1 MKREAVRLDEKA
13 GRRGTMRN
21 GLHALIVACTWVL
34 FFYWWSSVLPA
45 TRRSDAAWAILAILV
60 VSLCTVVLTLGWVRY
75 NLGIYR
81 RKGPRRK
88 IPDVSERIVADAL
101 GRDLVHGGW
110 EALRASRLITVAVDG
125 ENRKTLSAR
134 ES

>member
-1 MKREAVRLDEKA
+1 MKREAVRADV
-13 GRRGTMRN
+13 GTTRRGRMRD
-21 GLHALIVACTWVL
+21 GLHALIVACTWAL
-34 FFYWWSSVLPA
+34 FFYWWSIVLPA
-45 TRRSDAAWAILAILV
+45 TRLSDATWAIFAILA
-60 VSLCTVVLTLGWVRY
+60 VSLCTVALTLGWVRY

-88 IPDVSERIVADAL
+88 IPDVSERVSADVL

-110 EALRASRLITVAVDG
+110 EALRASPLITVAVDG

-134 ES
+134 ER